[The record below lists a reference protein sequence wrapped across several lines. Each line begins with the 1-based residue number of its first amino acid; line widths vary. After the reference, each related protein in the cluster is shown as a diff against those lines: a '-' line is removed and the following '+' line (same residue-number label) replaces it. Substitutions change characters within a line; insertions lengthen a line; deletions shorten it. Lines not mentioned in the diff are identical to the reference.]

1 MIETKPAPVI
11 PRVGFYKDIGIDLG
25 TANTLVYVK
34 GKGIVIQEP
43 SVVTI
48 KAQTNEILA
57 VGAEAKHMIG
67 RTPSNI
73 IAIRPL
79 RDGVIADFNTTKSM
93 LKYFIGKASK
103 GFNVLRPRVL
113 VSVPLGITQVEHRA
127 VLEATRQAG
136 AREAYVIEEPVAAAF
151 GVGLSVHEP
160 VGRMIVDIGGGTT
173 EVAIL
178 SLGGVVKGKSLR
190 IGGDALNESIVRFL
204 RKQYNLDIGETTAEK
219 IKFEIGYATDPN
231 PRQKVSVRGRNLAT
245 GLPVRVDISA
255 QEVHAAM
262 SEPLNSIIDSIKMT
276 LEKTPPELAS
286 DIMDNGMILAGGGAL
301 LRNLDSL
308 IQQVTSIP
316 VTIADDPLTCVA
328 RGTGIAL
335 EQLKLLKNL
344 AIS

>member
-1 MIETKPAPVI
+1 MAEMKQASVV
-11 PRVGFYKDIGIDLG
+11 PRVGFYKDLGIDLG

-43 SVVTI
+43 SVVAI
-48 KAQTNEILA
+48 KAQTSEILA
-57 VGAEAKHMIG
+57 VGDEAKHMIG

-103 GFNVLRPRVL
+103 GFSVLRPRVL
-113 VSVPLGITQVEHRA
+113 VSVPLGITQVEQRA

-136 AREAYVIEEPVAAAF
+136 AREAYVIEEPVAAAI
-151 GVGLSVHEP
+151 GAGLAVNEP

-190 IGGDALNESIVRFL
+190 TGGDEMNESIVRFL
-204 RKQYNLDIGETTAEK
+204 RKKYNLDVGETTAEK

-231 PRQKVSVRGRNLAT
+231 PRQKVTVRGRNLTT
-245 GLPVRVDISA
+245 GLPVRLDISA
-255 QEVHAAM
+255 QEVHEALA
-262 SEPLNSIIDSIKMT
+262 EPINSIIETIKMT
-276 LEKTPPELAS
+276 LEKTPPELAA
-286 DIMDNGMILAGGGAL
+286 DIMDHGMILAGGGAL
-301 LRNLDSL
+301 LRNLDTL
-308 IQQVTSIP
+308 IERITSIP
-316 VTIADDPLTCVA
+316 VTIAQDPLTCVA
-328 RGTGIAL
+328 RGTGKAL
-335 EQLKLLKNL
+335 EQLKLLKKI
-344 AIS
+344 AIN